1 MEKPWLI
8 DANALIDDIDGDL
21 TDGIAE
27 RKAIEKIENAP
38 TVDAIPID
46 FITGYIDELEY
57 WAKFAKDTMPEND
70 YWYHILLKKWH
81 YEDLIEYWKGCTEE
95 EE

>member
-38 TVDAIPID
+38 TVEAIPIEWLQAKAD
-46 FITGYIDELEY
+46 SWNAELKTACSED
-57 WAKFAKDTMPEND
+57 AETIR
-70 YWYHILLKKWH
+70 HIQQKYLGI
-81 YEDLIEYWKGCTEE
+81 IEEWRKEK
-95 EE
+95 